1 MYMKTSHILYL
12 VLAVSFL
19 PWSCQKPDEIG
30 FISDVI
36 GTKEDTIYV
45 ARGIVQE
52 SQFPEIDGSTRPL
65 DFQILQ
71 ARYGDAGTSI
81 SEQLLLPMTV
91 RTWKEPF
98 DRTIHTTKED
108 VFGIINDTLLAPV
121 IINDKSG
128 QLLFQT
134 STQYI
139 DEAEVYQLDVEVS
152 NSKGIRTIEDYAILK
167 IAPVIPYEVTTT
179 VNRVRIFY
187 ITEDQSRKIMVY
199 YRNPDNLLEYTSDL
213 RNGTDPFVS
222 IERIS
227 EEPTL
232 EIRMQLSY
240 QDKNGAYV
248 DPREIDAWPFGG
260 GGTINGKY
268 QSWFW
273 NATDTSYTD
282 NAVVFDFPNTPW
294 PYYSMNWPY
303 PSPNH
308 TLGYQEIKTPI
319 PISDMEI
326 DTTAMLSDPLN
337 ITNDQNRADFRDL
350 YEAGKGYISLY
361 NTFAIRFNQGGTW
374 QVTVRFPYVAVK

>member
-1 MYMKTSHILYL
+1 ML
-12 VLAVSFL
+12 VISCL

-71 ARYGDAGTSI
+71 ARYGDDGSSI

-98 DRTIHTTKED
+98 DRTIHATKEEVMD
-108 VFGIINDTLLAPV
+108 IINDTLLAPV

-134 STQYI
+134 STQYL
-139 DEAEVYQLDVEVS
+139 DESEIYQIDVEVS
-152 NSKGIRTIEDYAILK
+152 NSRGVRTIENYAILK
-167 IAPVIPYEVTTT
+167 IDPIIPYEVTAT

-187 ITEDQSRKIMVY
+187 VTDDQSQKIMAY
-199 YRNPDNLLEYTSDL
+199 YRNPDDLLEFTANL
-213 RNGTDPFVS
+213 RNGADPFVK
-222 IERIS
+222 IARIS
-227 EEPTL
+227 EEPIL
-232 EIRMQLSY
+232 EIKVHLSY
-240 QDKNGAYV
+240 QDKNGAYI

-260 GGTINGKY
+260 TGTINGKY

-273 NATDTSYTD
+273 NATDTSYTE

-294 PYYSMNWPY
+294 PFYSMNWPY
-303 PSPNH
+303 PSAFH

-319 PISDMEI
+319 PHSSMEV
-326 DTTAMLSDPLN
+326 DTTAMLNDPLN
-337 ITNDQNRADFRDL
+337 ITSDQNRQNFRDM
-350 YEAGKGYISLY
+350 YEAGKGYFSLY
-361 NTFAIRFNQGGTW
+361 NTFAIRFNQAGTW
-374 QVTVRFPYVAVK
+374 HVTVKFPYVALK